1 VSSSFHL
8 APTTLSIVALA
19 GLAVG
24 VLGILVALIASA
36 RAGRAR
42 RDLAVLQGGDAHET
56 FVAAVERQRHDIDRL
71 RREVA
76 TALDDLALA
85 RADLGDAIRHVSMV
99 RYDAFPDMGG
109 RLSFSAAF
117 LDDTADGLILTA
129 INGRSETRCYAKGVR
144 AGASDFALSP
154 EEQQAIAL
162 AMRGEPSRPA
172 GRSSRA
178 ERREASRGRGRGSR
192 GGGSGSGGSGSGSGG
207 GGKGVDVRGYPAPY
221 DEADDDGG
229 TAESVTIRR

>member
-1 VSSSFHL
+1 MSSSFHL

-24 VLGILVALIASA
+24 VLGILVALVASA

-76 TALDDLALA
+76 TALDDLAVA

-144 AGASDFALSP
+144 AGQSDFALSP

-162 AMRGEPSRPA
+162 AMQGEASRPA

-178 ERREASRGRGRGSR
+178 ERREASRGRGRVSR
-192 GGGSGSGGSGSGSGG
+192 
-207 GGKGVDVRGYPAPY
+207 GKGVDVQGYPAPY
-221 DEADDDGG
+221 DDADGDGG
-229 TAESVTIRR
+229 AAESVTIRR